1 MPKGLTVAALSLAL
15 CVFAGCGGAPFT
27 GSLTDG
33 PGNGSGPTPPAGQ
46 AEISSI
52 SPSSVPAG
60 SPAFTLTATGT
71 NFVQSTAILWNSTT
85 LTTTYVSATEI
96 QAQVPASLVAT
107 PTFVSIIPTPQVTL
121 NFGASFTVS
130 IPPLT
135 GNPVYG
141 VSMVPV
147 EASDMVLDPATQQIY
162 LSTTSYNAT
171 NANSIL
177 PLDPQTVKLGAAV
190 STTTQP
196 SRLAIS
202 SDSSYLYASL
212 NTTFSVQRFTLP
224 ALQPDISIP
233 LGSGSL
239 GPYYAIDVE
248 PDPISPHTIAVSRG
262 VIGMSPKELGGVL
275 LYDDAVARPQSVA
288 GTSPGPGPIDELRWN
303 TNGQALYGADTETTA
318 NGFYLM
324 SVTSSGVQLASTTQ
338 PAISTSGG
346 RIHFD
351 PTTGYVYTDS
361 GQIIDPATST
371 VVGTFPFNAVQGG
384 LRSSVMVTDGKLH
397 IAYFVGQTVEEGGTS
412 NYAIEAFDLTHFT
425 FLGAMPLTITNASG
439 PPFKILRW
447 GPDGLAI
454 LTGYPSQV
462 GSPSSGDGV
471 YLVTGAFVTSP
482 AP

>member
-71 NFVQSTAILWNSTT
+71 NFVQGTAILWNSTT

-107 PTFVSIIPTPQVTL
+107 PTFVSIIPTPQVSL

-135 GNPVYG
+135 GNPLYG
-141 VSMVPV
+141 VSMVQV
-147 EASDMVLDPATQQIY
+147 EASDMVLDPITQQLY
-162 LSTTSYNAT
+162 LSVPSFSAT

-177 PLDPQTVKLGAAV
+177 PLDPQTVKLGTAV

-196 SRLAIS
+196 GRLAIS
-202 SDSSYLYASL
+202 SDSAYLYAGL
-212 NTTFSVQRFTLP
+212 NSTFSVQRFTLP
-224 ALQPDISIP
+224 SLQPDISIP
-233 LGSGSL
+233 LGS
-239 GPYYAIDVE
+239 YFATDIE
-248 PDPISPHTIAVSRG
+248 TDPISPHTAAIV
-262 VIGMSPKELGGVL
+262 LGQPPSTFDAGGIT
-275 LYDDAVARPQSVA
+275 LYDDAVARPQSIPA
-288 GTSPGPGPIDELRWN
+288 SSLGTIDSVVWN
-303 TNGQALYGADTETTA
+303 SNGQTLYTTEPTVSSPLYILSVNSSGLQLQTTA
-318 NGFYLM
+318 PP
-324 SVTSSGVQLASTTQ
+324 STT
-338 PAISTSGG
+338 AAGDL
-346 RIHFD
+346 HFE
-351 PTTGYVYTDS
+351 PTTGYLYGDF
-361 GQIIDPATST
+361 GQVIDPATHS
-371 VVGTFPFNAVQGG
+371 VVATFPLNAVQGG
-384 LRSSVMVTDGKLH
+384 LANSVMVTDGKLN
-397 IAYFVGQTVEEGGTS
+397 IAYFVGQTTEESGTN

-425 FLGAMPLTITNASG
+425 YLGAMPLTVTYANG
-439 PPFKILRW
+439 PPFKIVRY
-447 GPDGLAI
+447 GADGLAI
-454 LTGYPSQV
+454 LTGNPPYAR
-462 GSPSSGDGV
+462 SPSSGDGV